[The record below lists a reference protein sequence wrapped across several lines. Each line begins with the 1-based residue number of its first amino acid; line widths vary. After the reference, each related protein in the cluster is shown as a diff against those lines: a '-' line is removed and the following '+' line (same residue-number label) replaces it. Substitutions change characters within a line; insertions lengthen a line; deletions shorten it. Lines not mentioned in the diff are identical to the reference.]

1 MTNPELKKELKNHY
15 LRHTNVIAETLGLH
29 EIIQEDDV
37 KWEKIGAPL
46 ENSSRR
52 DRTRRM

>member
-15 LRHTNVIAETLGLH
+15 LRHTKVIAETLGLH